1 MVFRF
6 GCESTQGSD
15 CMYRLA
21 LVPEFG
27 MRAGHKREKY
37 SCNYRDLEK
46 IPGLKVIGSSE

>member
-1 MVFRF
+1 MTVRGLSRGRSIAFRI

-21 LVPEFG
+21 LVPQIG

-37 SCNYRDLEK
+37 
-46 IPGLKVIGSSE
+46 IPVIEGLG